1 MITRRRLTQLL
12 ATGSATVLAG
22 CNGSA
27 RTDNTTDS
35 TATPVDAVERYYTAD
50 SEGDINATNKILHPE
65 SYNYPIENTEE
76 ENITVKNVE
85 KKSIREAVR
94 WQSGLSGVEAT
105 GSELDSLVSEQE
117 DNITE
122 LTSTI
127 GVEDYSFVSVTASRD
142 GTEQTN
148 YWLVIQEDS
157 EWKIYISSEYPFS
170 FT

>member
-1 MITRRRLTQLL
+1 MITRRRLTQLF
-12 ATGSATVLAG
+12 ATGNILLLAG

-27 RTDNTTDS
+27 RTDDTTDS
-35 TATPVDAVERYYTAD
+35 TDSPVDAVERYYTAD
-50 SEGDINATNKILHPE
+50 SEGDINATNIVLHPE

-76 ENITVKNVE
+76 EDISIENIEET
-85 KKSIREAVR
+85 SIRDAVR

-105 GSELDSLVSEQE
+105 GSELESLVSEQE
-117 DNITE
+117 NNITE
-122 LTSTI
+122 LISTI
-127 GVEDYSFVSVTASRD
+127 GAEDYSFVSVTASRD

-148 YWLVIQEDS
+148 YWLVIQENS